1 MKKVLFLLF
10 AMALAGMTQAQFV
23 IGAQGGYYWQKNS
36 TSISDDYTSS
46 SNFVGALQLG
56 YWVTPKLYVGISGG
70 YITASFDTMVST
82 EHSYYYAPFGMD
94 IRIYDHQRSSSRSG
108 WMVSPQVKYEV
119 ARFGNMH
126 FNLLLQGTLRMLGE
140 VDFEESYYSVTIP
153 NPNEY
158 REVDPS
164 SMDLK
169 YTSFGVSLR
178 PTLEYEFSPHFSAEL
193 LLDLLSVGYLFE
205 KETYDAGIPGIDPID
220 TKQQYFYAGLNS
232 FGEALRWENTILKLG
247 FNVKF

>member
-1 MKKVLFLLF
+1 MT
-10 AMALAGMTQAQFV
+10 LAGMTQAQFV

-126 FNLLLQGTLRMLGE
+126 FNLLLQGQLRMLGAAVIPE
-140 VDFEESYYSVTIP
+140 DLKQPPGNHFEALEGRNGYYSIRVNDQWRLTFSW
-153 NPNEY
+153 NE
-158 REVDPS
+158 
-164 SMDLK
+164 
-169 YTSFGVSLR
+169 G
-178 PTLEYEFSPHFSAEL
+178 AE
-193 LLDLLSVGYLFE
+193 
-205 KETYDAGIPGIDPID
+205 
-220 TKQQYFYAGLNS
+220 
-232 FGEALRWENTILKLG
+232 
-247 FNVKF
+247 NVAVEDYH